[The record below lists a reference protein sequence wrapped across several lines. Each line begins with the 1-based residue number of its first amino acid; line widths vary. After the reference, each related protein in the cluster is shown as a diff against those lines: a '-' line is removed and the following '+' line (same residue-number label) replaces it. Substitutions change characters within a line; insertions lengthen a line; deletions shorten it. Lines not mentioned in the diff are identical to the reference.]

1 MVLGLVAPIGGI
13 QIPYPR
19 EHVNSLDS
27 VTCFLF
33 WNALDC
39 FSDEGY
45 HDNFQ
50 GVRGM
55 SNPPNAI
62 FYGRVSTDR
71 QDTRDEQLAAVREFC
86 ERTDGLMLDGDAPE
100 FYESAVT
107 GKYFTHGAYLKMLD
121 YISQH
126 PNIRYIVVRQI
137 SRFGRAGHIEMTVER
152 KRLGR
157 EFNVEVL
164 STMEPH
170 LNAIIGA
177 PAYDKWGNRA
187 KRNTVPMTGVMRAVQ
202 EEADFKFRED
212 VAEVSRQSIM
222 QALRE
227 GTPPGGRMPAF
238 FAAVQTGGIKY
249 SSGQKR
255 RARADMRVVPDPATR
270 EHHQA
275 MFDFIASGGTLTE
288 LSRWLAARGITS
300 PGIRLRCGITK
311 GAPGTPFNPNT
322 LRYNLM
328 NYMFIGEYCY
338 NRYCPQSKDDPQGRR
353 LKPREYWHIFE
364 NYCEPTVDRETFF
377 KVQNILENG
386 VRTEMKHPAL
396 LTGILYCGVCGS
408 KMTVVTSNGA
418 SSYRCS
424 GKKNHTAACNATE
437 VTVKSLDG
445 LIEKLLL
452 GHYFSPDYVR
462 PFCEGPSG
470 IVAGRAAENRKL
482 VRELEERDAQ
492 LTAQV
497 EEAKAVEM
505 SLHLREALIGALV
518 SERAAIARELKLA
531 GESGAAEE
539 IDYTELSASLKS
551 WWDESK
557 FAPKRAFVRQSFQ
570 RLVFTRTS
578 RKVSGELS
586 AYSKLPSLASPSK
599 PIVLSA

>member
-1 MVLGLVAPIGGI
+1 
-13 QIPYPR
+13 
-19 EHVNSLDS
+19 
-27 VTCFLF
+27 
-33 WNALDC
+33 
-39 FSDEGY
+39 
-45 HDNFQ
+45 
-50 GVRGM
+50 M
-55 SNPPNAI
+55 SNLPNAI

-71 QDTRDEQLAAVREFC
+71 QDTRDEQLAAVRDFC
-86 ERTDGLMLDGDAPE
+86 ERTDGLSLDGGAPE

-107 GKYFTHGAYLKMLD
+107 GKYFTHGAYLQMLD
-121 YISQH
+121 YIAKH

-152 KRLGR
+152 KRLAR

-177 PAYDKWGNRA
+177 PDYDKWGNRA
-187 KRNTVPMTGVMRAVQ
+187 KRNTVPMTGVLRAVQ
-202 EEADFKFRED
+202 EETDFKFRED

-238 FAAVQTGGIKY
+238 FSAVQTGGIKY

-255 RARADMRVVPDPATR
+255 RARADMRVIPDPATR

-275 MFDFIASGGTLTE
+275 MFDFIANGGTLTE
-288 LSRWLAARGITS
+288 LSRWLAKRGICS

-322 LRYNLM
+322 LRYNMM
-328 NYMFIGEYCY
+328 NYMFIGQYCY

-364 NYCEPTVDRETFF
+364 DYCEPTVDRDTFF
-377 KVQNILENG
+377 KVQGILENG
-386 VRTEMKHPAL
+386 ARAEMKHPAL
-396 LTGILYCGVCGS
+396 LTGVLYCAVCGS
-408 KMTVVTSNGA
+408 KMTVVTSNG
-418 SSYRCS
+418 SSAYRCS
-424 GKKNHTAACNATE
+424 GKKNKTTACNATE
-437 VTVKSLDG
+437 VLVKSLDG
-445 LIEKLLL
+445 LVEKLLL
-452 GHYFSPDYVR
+452 DHYFSPEYVR
-462 PFCEGPSG
+462 PFCEGPSS
-470 IVAGRAAENRKL
+470 IAAGREAEGRRA

-492 LTAQV
+492 LAAQL
-497 EEAKAVEM
+497 EEAKAADL
-505 SLHLREALIGALV
+505 SLALREALVGALV

-531 GESGAAEE
+531 GENGGAEE
-539 IDYTELSASLKS
+539 IDYTELSLSLKS

-557 FAPKRAFVRQSFQ
+557 FAPRRAFVRQSFQ
-570 RLVFTRTS
+570 RLVFKRTS
-578 RKVSGELS
+578 RRTSGVLQ
-586 AYSKLPSLASPSK
+586 AFSKLPSLASLSK